1 MKLFQRYY
9 KKVIIRKAGVW
20 LENVAEDVSSFCFSH
35 MNLCLCF
42 SQCKLEVGG
51 DEMSIYYYR
60 DDIATV
66 NEDELIWVWWRK
78 FLTKDFAGKNENSLC
93 KTLKEKWKKNS

>member
-1 MKLFQRYY
+1 
-9 KKVIIRKAGVW
+9 
-20 LENVAEDVSSFCFSH
+20 
-35 MNLCLCF
+35 
-42 SQCKLEVGG
+42 
-51 DEMSIYYYR
+51 MSIYYYR

-93 KTLKEKWKKNS
+93 KTLKEKWKKNLWTQKYMSDEKYVKYEDKAFFHAIKSN